1 VGLQFAACLELVC
14 TSKDC
19 LPLEQDQ
26 GNLFALKIQLFRISA
41 AF

>member
-1 VGLQFAACLELVC
+1 VEFQLAAFLELVC
-14 TSKDC
+14 KSKDC

-26 GNLFALKIQLFRISA
+26 GNLFALKILFFRIQA